1 MSNELRDHIFKAM
14 PKIDEWLE
22 AQGTP
27 IPNRFIA
34 AGMLYVEYFVQ
45 DSTFESKDQLLESD
59 TYRDCVLPIFNDWY
73 YEKYRDLTKN
83 NVKISYLGV
92 TFVYG
97 QPIELKIPSKTS
109 EVVEEGKLSKVMFP
123 DHMQEN
129 ENIEEIIQPNIN
141 LEHMTEKLAS
151 ELKQQI
157 SEIIAYSRSINID
170 INTSSEL
177 DQSARNMS
185 MSIWGHFEKGVRDI
199 LADKPELSAVACW
212 EFHLA
217 IEKSLKVLIYS
228 KTGQGKHGHCFDD
241 LVKCLKNNGCEL
253 DSSELMSLPSDK
265 DAIKLRYAEM
275 MRQPIEA
282 FNYYLIALKFVAD
295 VCTKLDHEYG
305 FKNSSFTLKM
315 APWAR

>member
-1 MSNELRDHIFKAM
+1 VSNELRDHVFELM
-14 PKIDEWLE
+14 PKIDELLE

-59 TYRDCVLPIFNDWY
+59 AYRECVLPIFNDWY

-92 TFVYG
+92 AFVYG
-97 QPIELKIPSKTS
+97 QPIELKIPSTTS
-109 EVVEEGKLSKVMFP
+109 EIVEEGKLSKMIFP

-129 ENIEEIIQPNIN
+129 EKIEEIIQPNIN

-151 ELKQQI
+151 DLKQQI
-157 SEIIAYSRSINID
+157 AEIIAYSRSINID
-170 INTSSEL
+170 INTSSKLE
-177 DQSARNMS
+177 QSARNMS
-185 MSIWGHFEKGVRDI
+185 MGIWGHFEKGLSDI
-199 LADKPELSAVACW
+199 LANKPELSAVACW

-217 IEKSLKVLIYS
+217 IEKSLKVLIHS
-228 KTGQGKHGHCFDD
+228 KTSQGKHGHCLDD
-241 LVKCLKNNGCEL
+241 LIGWLKQHGCEL
-253 DSSELMSLPSDK
+253 DSSELERLPSDK

-295 VCTKLDHEYG
+295 VCSKLDHEYEL
-305 FKNSSFTLKM
+305 KNSSFTLKM